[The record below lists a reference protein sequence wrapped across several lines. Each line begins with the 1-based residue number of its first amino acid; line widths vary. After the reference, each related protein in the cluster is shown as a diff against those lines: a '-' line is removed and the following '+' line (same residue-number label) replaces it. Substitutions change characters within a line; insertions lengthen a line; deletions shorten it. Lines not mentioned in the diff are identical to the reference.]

1 LDLDVNAG
9 KTQLLLPSIKM
20 RCALVL
26 YAAALVGLST
36 AGWQQ
41 YGVGGYSGQ
50 QMPVSYYLPVPS
62 NMYTGH
68 QQMYVP
74 GQQQMYVPGHQHMY
88 VPQYYQP
95 QLAAAYPVRQTS
107 AHQVR
112 PMVVSPQVQQ
122 VPMLNQDMEA
132 EASCTYSMRAIMYIS
147 NSVVNDGYNH
157 ADSCEA
163 YKLRTEYLMRAT
175 INIAHHSEIDDNSCR
190 FSKGAIRYISNF
202 VISAN
207 PSDSCEAYKRRTD
220 KFMRATVNIC
230 QSYIVPDCRDSMQA
244 IGYLRNFVVKEN
256 SLYPCEAYKPRTD
269 NYMMTVTN
277 ICNSYLTSSAPDAS
291 CKSAMVSIMSVSYSV
306 RNDNP
311 SDSCEAYKLRII
323 NFMNDIKDI
332 TSRW

>member
-1 LDLDVNAG
+1 
-9 KTQLLLPSIKM
+9 M

-36 AGWQQ
+36 AGWQH
-41 YGVGGYSGQ
+41 GVGGYSGQ

-95 QLAAAYPVRQTS
+95 QLAAAYPVRQTP

-157 ADSCEA
+157 ADSCET
-163 YKLRTEYLMRAT
+163 YKL
-175 INIAHHSEIDDNSCR
+175 
-190 FSKGAIRYISNF
+190 
-202 VISAN
+202 
-207 PSDSCEAYKRRTD
+207 RTD

-244 IGYLRNFVVKEN
+244 IGYLRNFVVMEN
-256 SLYPCEAYKPRTD
+256 SLYSCEVYKPRTD

-277 ICNSYLTSSAPDAS
+277 ICNSYLTSSAPDVS
-291 CKSAMVSIMSVSYSV
+291 CKSDMISIMSVSYSV

-332 TSRW
+332 PSRW

>member
-1 LDLDVNAG
+1 
-9 KTQLLLPSIKM
+9 M

-36 AGWQQ
+36 GGW
-41 YGVGGYSGQ
+41 YYRVGGYSGQ

-74 GQQQMYVPGHQHMY
+74 GQQQMYVPGQQQMYVPGHQQMY

-95 QLAAAYPVRQTS
+95 QLAA

-132 EASCTYSMRAIMYIS
+132 EASCTYSVRAIMYIS

-163 YKLRTEYLMRAT
+163 YKLRTENLMRAT
-175 INIAHHSEIDDNSCR
+175 INIAHHSQVEDASCR

-207 PSDSCEAYKRRTD
+207 PSDSCEAYKLRTD

-244 IGYLRNFVVKEN
+244 IGYLRNFVVQEN

-291 CKSAMVSIMSVSYSV
+291 CKSDMISIMSVSYSV

-323 NFMNDIKDI
+323 NYMMTVTNICN
-332 TSRW
+332 SY

>member
-1 LDLDVNAG
+1 
-9 KTQLLLPSIKM
+9 M

-36 AGWQQ
+36 GGW
-41 YGVGGYSGQ
+41 YYRVGGYSGQ

-74 GQQQMYVPGHQHMY
+74 GQQQMYVPGHQQMY

-95 QLAAAYPVRQTS
+95 QLAA

-163 YKLRTEYLMRAT
+163 YKLRTEYLMNAT

-244 IGYLRNFVVKEN
+244 MGYLRNFVVMEN

-269 NYMMTVTN
+269 NYMMTVIH
-277 ICNSYLTSSAPDAS
+277 ICLSYLNSSALHTS
-291 CKSAMVSIMSVSYSV
+291 CRSSMIQIHDVSYDV
-306 RNDNP
+306 RKENY
-311 SDSCEAYKLRII
+311 SDSCEAYKLRIDD
-323 NFMNDIKDI
+323 FMKDI
-332 TSRW
+332 QNLAKI

>member
-1 LDLDVNAG
+1 
-9 KTQLLLPSIKM
+9 M

-36 AGWQQ
+36 AGW
-41 YGVGGYSGQ
+41 YRVGGYSGQ

-74 GQQQMYVPGHQHMY
+74 GHQHMY
-88 VPQYYQP
+88 VPQYHQP
-95 QLAAAYPVRQTS
+95 QVAAAYPVRQTP

-163 YKLRTEYLMRAT
+163 YKLRTEYLMNAT
-175 INIAHHSEIDDNSCR
+175 INIAHHSEVEDYSCR
-190 FSKGAIRYISNF
+190 FSKGAIREISNF
-202 VISAN
+202 VIGAN
-207 PSDSCEAYKRRTD
+207 PSDSCETYKRRTD
-220 KFMRATVNIC
+220 NFMRATVNIC
-230 QSYIVPDCRDSMQA
+230 QSYIDPDCTDSMQA
-244 IGYLRNFVVKEN
+244 IGYLRNFVVEEN

-269 NYMMTVTN
+269 NYMMAVTN
-277 ICNSYLTSSAPDAS
+277 ICNSYLTSSAPDPDAC
-291 CKSAMVSIMSVSYSV
+291 CKSAMISITNISNSV

-311 SDSCEAYKLRII
+311 SDSCEAYKQRII
-323 NFMNDIKDI
+323 NFMNDILDY
-332 TSRW
+332 TSIICQSS

>member
-1 LDLDVNAG
+1 
-9 KTQLLLPSIKM
+9 M

-50 QMPVSYYLPVPS
+50 QK
-62 NMYTGH
+62 
-68 QQMYVP
+68 
-74 GQQQMYVPGHQHMY
+74 MYVPGHQQMF

-95 QLAAAYPVRQTS
+95 QLAAAYPVRQTP

-163 YKLRTEYLMRAT
+163 YKLRTEYLMNAT

-190 FSKGAIRYISNF
+190 FSKGAIRYI
-202 VISAN
+202 
-207 PSDSCEAYKRRTD
+207 
-220 KFMRATVNIC
+220 
-230 QSYIVPDCRDSMQA
+230 
-244 IGYLRNFVVKEN
+244 RNFVVMEN
-256 SLYPCEAYKPRTD
+256 SLYPCEAYKPRID

-291 CKSAMVSIMSVSYSV
+291 CKSDMISIMSISYSV